1 MRAASSESEW
11 AEAVLQSG
19 RAVSSSPLSD
29 SGALELLASL
39 AALTIPCPAPIA
51 GDAAARR
58 FAKVKV
64 AEIRLYQ
71 APAVE
76 SGRAARD
83 VYGALKPHIDAAR
96 KAFAERFLQN
106 GNRAA
111 DYLHLELVRV
121 LANDDA
127 AAGAGLSGAPGLKR
141 SWPPLP
147 SPPARR
153 TIHWPRSRAPPTRST
168 PANIPPPS
176 RRSSRLPGNCLSS
189 VIT

>member
-1 MRAASSESEW
+1 MPETLDERFSQLRQAVDAEIARARREAVAELAGAVARMRAASSESEW

-127 AAGAGLSGAPGLKR
+127 TLLGPDYPG
-141 SWPPLP
+141 PL
-147 SPPARR
+147 A
-153 TIHWPRSRAPPTRST
+153 
-168 PANIPPPS
+168 
-176 RRSSRLPGNCLSS
+176 
-189 VIT
+189 